1 MQAFWTALL
10 QKAIAALLHKDWD
23 AVVSSVYLLTGAAIP
38 GEQKREQ
45 VFIMLRE
52 AGVSVA
58 TWLLYAAIEIAYG
71 QLKIKL
77 EKQNG

>member
-1 MQAFWTALL
+1 MKNFWIALL
-10 QKAIAALLHKDWD
+10 QKAIAALLAKDWD
-23 AVVSSVYLLTGAAIP
+23 AVVSSVYLLIGADIP

-45 VFIMLRE
+45 VYLMLRD

-58 TWLLYAAIEIAYG
+58 SWLLYAAIEIAYG
-71 QLKIKL
+71 QIKIQL

>member
-1 MQAFWTALL
+1 MKNFWITLL
-10 QKAIAALLHKDWD
+10 QKAIAALLAKDWD
-23 AVVSSVYLLTGAAIP
+23 AVVSSVYLLTGSTIP

-45 VFIMLRE
+45 VYLMLRD

-58 TWLLYAAIEIAYG
+58 AWLLYAAIEIAYG
-71 QLKIKL
+71 QIKIQL

>member
-1 MQAFWTALL
+1 MKNFWITLL
-10 QKAIAALLHKDWD
+10 QKAISALLAKDWD
-23 AVVSSVYLLTGAAIP
+23 AVVSSVYLLTGADIP

-45 VFIMLRE
+45 VYLMLRD

-58 TWLLYAAIEIAYG
+58 SWLLYAAIEIAYG
-71 QLKIKL
+71 QLKIRL

>member
-1 MQAFWTALL
+1 
-10 QKAIAALLHKDWD
+10 
-23 AVVSSVYLLTGAAIP
+23 VYLLTGADIP

-45 VFIMLRE
+45 VYLMLRD

-58 TWLLYAAIEIAYG
+58 SWLLYAAIEIAYG
-71 QLKIKL
+71 QLKIRL

>member
-1 MQAFWTALL
+1 MKNFWITLL
-10 QKAIAALLHKDWD
+10 QKAIAALLAKDWD
-23 AVVSSVYLLTGAAIP
+23 TVVSSVYLLTGADIP

-45 VFIMLRE
+45 VYLMLRD

-71 QLKIKL
+71 QIK
-77 EKQNG
+77 K

>member
-10 QKAIAALLHKDWD
+10 QKAISALLAKDWD
-23 AVVSSVYLLTGAAIP
+23 AVVSNVYLLTGADIP

-45 VFIMLRE
+45 VYLMLRD

-58 TWLLYAAIEIAYG
+58 SWLLYAAIEIAYG
-71 QLKIKL
+71 QLKEKL

>member
-1 MQAFWTALL
+1 MNSFWLMLL

-23 AVVSSVYLLTGAAIP
+23 AVVSSVYLLTGSDLP
-38 GEQKREQ
+38 GDQKREQ
-45 VFIMLRE
+45 VFIMLRD

-71 QLKIKL
+71 QLKVKL

>member
-1 MQAFWTALL
+1 MKSFWITLL
-10 QKAIAALLHKDWD
+10 QKAIAALLAKDWD
-23 AVVSSVYLLTGAAIP
+23 SVVSSVYLLTGADIP

-45 VFIMLRE
+45 VYLMLRD

-71 QLKIKL
+71 QIK
-77 EKQNG
+77 K